1 MGDFRNIGTDCSGG
15 RRLGPHL
22 NVIALC
28 AGHHREAHCGGHRIK
43 PEQEFM
49 AILKGKI
56 GT

>member
-28 AGHHREAHCGGHRIK
+28 AGHHREAHFGGHRIK